1 MVFRHN
7 ASLKMWGM
15 FIFALVNI
23 FTCENKSLALAA
35 EPVQAPLPSLFD
47 TRERIAKPDLS
58 NVLRIRFLTTLDF
71 PPLNFLDQSGKL
83 AGFQVDLVREICNE
97 LELAAR
103 CQIEALPYDEL
114 QQSLAS
120 GRGEAIIA
128 GVRPTFELRRDFVF
142 SRPFMQLPAR
152 FLLNMSSNATVKSA
166 SDLEGKDVGV
176 VANTVHQ
183 AMLAAYFPAI
193 KQKSYPDLPALL
205 TAAAK
210 KEVGAVF
217 SDGLKLSLWV
227 SDPAA
232 ENCCNLLAGS
242 YFSSGFLGEGLSIMV
257 KKSDAKLSVAF
268 DHALL
273 NLERDGR
280 LNDLYLR
287 YFPNGLY

>member
-1 MVFRHN
+1 MIFRHI
-7 ASLKMWGM
+7 ASLKKWGM
-15 FIFALVNI
+15 FIFAFVNI
-23 FTCENKSLALAA
+23 FISENRDVSFAA

-71 PPLNFLDQSGKL
+71 PPLNFLDQGGKL

-97 LELAAR
+97 LLLATR
-103 CQIEALPYDEL
+103 CQIEAIPYDEL

-128 GVRPTFELRRDFVF
+128 GVRPTFELRREFVF
-142 SRPFMQLPAR
+142 SRPFMLLPAR
-152 FLLNMSSNATVKSA
+152 FLVNVANNATVKSPA
-166 SDLEGKDVGV
+166 DLDGREVGV

-183 AMLAAYFPAI
+183 AMLSAFFPGI
-193 KQKSYPDLPALL
+193 KPKTYPDLPALL
-205 TAAAK
+205 EAVAK
-210 KEVGAVF
+210 KDVDTVF

-232 ENCCNLLAGS
+232 GNCCSLLAGS
-242 YFSSGFLGEGLSIMV
+242 YFSPGFLGEGLSIMV